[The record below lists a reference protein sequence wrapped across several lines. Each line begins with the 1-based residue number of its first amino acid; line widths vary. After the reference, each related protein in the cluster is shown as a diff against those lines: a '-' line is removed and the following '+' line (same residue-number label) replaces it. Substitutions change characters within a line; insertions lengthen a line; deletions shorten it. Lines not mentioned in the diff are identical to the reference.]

1 MSDFE
6 TYHVKDP
13 GIDILSHQSRRDS
26 IHILTLDR
34 ALADDVCE
42 RIHEDTRMKDY
53 ELVRP
58 KSTAAIADVTEIEQM
73 AAGTVSSRLLIF
85 DVRRITL
92 TRLQQAYNKVVG
104 YNRRDLN
111 KLCYIILIGDGP
123 VNLFRTGK
131 CLDAFVPY
139 LAVHRVDYYPAA
151 FFYDPFLHY
160 EPEEMAQTS
169 VEHPTAISNKIP
181 KRLAY
186 YFKGQVVTTDD
197 TRKYFRATGKDE
209 ETKQKR
215 LKVLTDL
222 YKKRI
227 DEQFKDQQC
236 DLDAWLTKEG
246 IQLAGETL
254 HMYPLFFEDWV
265 HELVQ
270 KAQQESDQST

>member
-1 MSDFE
+1 MSE
-6 TYHVKDP
+6 GQTYHIEDP
-13 GIDILSHQSRRDS
+13 GEDILSHQERRDS
-26 IHILTLDR
+26 VHILTLEK

-42 RIHEDTRMKDY
+42 RIYEDARMKDY
-53 ELVRP
+53 EVFRP
-58 KSTAAIADVTEIEQM
+58 KDTAAIADVVEIEQM
-73 AAGTVSSRLLIF
+73 AAGTVYSRLLIF
-85 DVRRITL
+85 DVRRVTL

-123 VNLFRTGK
+123 VNLFHTGK

-139 LAVHRVDYYPAA
+139 LAVHRADYYHAA

-169 VEHPTAISNKIP
+169 AEHPTAIPNKIP

-186 YFKGQVVTTDD
+186 YFKGQAVTTDD
-197 TRKYFRATGKDE
+197 VRRYFRATGKNE
-209 ETKQKR
+209 KTNQKR
-215 LKVLTDL
+215 QKVLLDL

-236 DLDAWLTKEG
+236 DLEAWLTKDG
-246 IQLAGETL
+246 IQLAGEAL

-265 HELVQ
+265 YELVE
-270 KAQQESDQST
+270 KARQELD